1 MIHQLFINALIGV
14 FCYWFAEC
22 TLIPQRI
29 LLKLTGKISLK
40 PFTCGL
46 CLSWWSAL
54 AINIMLFCNFTQ
66 VESIIVTV
74 LMSGFASMFSVLTM
88 EFHKNLQR

>member
-1 MIHQLFINALIGV
+1 MTHQLLINALIGV

-29 LLKLTGKISLK
+29 ALKITGSINAK

-54 AINIMLFCNFTQ
+54 AINILLFCNFIY

-74 LMSGFASMFSVLTM
+74 LMSGFASMVSVLTM
-88 EFHKNLQR
+88 ELHKQLMR

>member
-14 FCYWFAEC
+14 FCYWFSEC

-54 AINIMLFCNFTQ
+54 LINIMLFCNFSS

-74 LMSGFASMFSVLTM
+74 LMSGFASMISVLMM

>member
-1 MIHQLFINALIGV
+1 MIHQLFINGLIGV

-54 AINIMLFCNFTQ
+54 AINITLLCNFSN

-74 LMSGFASMFSVLTM
+74 LMSGFASMISVLIM
-88 EFHKNLQR
+88 EFHKQLMR